1 MTVLSNPSLLDDL
14 AIALL
19 IVGFVGQVSPFF
31 FPPDRP
37 RLERSLA
44 LLFTVMVGAG
54 VALAWQADRLRAAD
68 RDLTPAQEAALAQA
82 VRAHPGLT
90 YEVYT
95 THRNPEALALARKI
109 AAAVQAGSGTA
120 PAFVDDMAN
129 PQDGVTLGTR
139 TREVAAGQAVPAIGR
154 ALMAARIATISDDV
168 PELDDA
174 RMRIVVGRKP

>member
-1 MTVLSNPSLLDDL
+1 MSLLSNPSLLDDL
-14 AIALL
+14 AVALL

-37 RLERSLA
+37 LLERSLA

-54 VALAWQADRLRAAD
+54 VALAWHADRLRAAD
-68 RDLTPAQEAALAQA
+68 RDLTPAQQAEVAQA
-82 VRAHPGLT
+82 VRAFPGIT

-95 THRNPEALALARKI
+95 TRKDPEALALAHKI

-120 PAFVDDMAN
+120 PAFVEDLAD
-129 PQDGVTLGTR
+129 PQAGVTLGTR
-139 TREVAAGQAVPAIGR
+139 TREVTAGRAVPAIGR